1 MGDFVQSNNVKS
13 AVRKLANPI
22 ADVTAFNALVQSV
35 ITGNP
40 FACVAYTSGSV
51 DHEPVE
57 KSREAYVARIVYS
70 DADAKKRGTGSH
82 SFDSVAGYTAG
93 IPVINAAAA
102 LNSAHNGTPAH
113 DVAKDTFT
121 ATLKC
126 RDQNGEIYNVT
137 FTRDSVRL
145 TSYSDDPI
153 KTKVEAWADSVAA
166 LA

>member
-40 FACVAYTSGSV
+40 FACVAYMSGSV

-57 KSREAYVARIVYS
+57 KTKETYVARFVYQ

-82 SFDSVAGYTAG
+82 SSTRSPGST
-93 IPVINAAAA
+93 PV
-102 LNSAHNGTPAH
+102 SRSS
-113 DVAKDTFT
+113 K
-121 ATLKC
+121 
-126 RDQNGEIYNVT
+126 
-137 FTRDSVRL
+137 RL
-145 TSYSDDPI
+145 QR
-153 KTKVEAWADSVAA
+153 
-166 LA
+166 